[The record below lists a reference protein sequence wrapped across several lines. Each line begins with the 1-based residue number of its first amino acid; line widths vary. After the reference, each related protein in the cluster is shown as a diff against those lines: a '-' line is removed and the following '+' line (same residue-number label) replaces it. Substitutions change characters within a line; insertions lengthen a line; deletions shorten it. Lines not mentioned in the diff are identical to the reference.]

1 LTEALDSIPVQVAAF
16 RHPSD
21 TARAE
26 LLFFAA
32 LPLTRM
38 AEGVDLREGPIQNGL
53 FVTDL
58 LERPL
63 VSERHDERV
72 IFTADQHFERRT
84 FTTALPAGDYRFRV
98 ETRQPTTNRAA
109 RGAGRLPVESFNR
122 SALTLSDVVLADRV
136 ERRTETPAGRSDF
149 LIDPNPPMRFA
160 PGDAVHLY
168 WEIYNLQPDTTGSIR
183 YTAEVVLRVQSV
195 ERTGLVARAVGPVLD
210 AAGLSAKGDDPVSLR
225 YDVTEALAGRNRVPA
240 WVAVDLLQA
249 PAGTYTLELGITDQL
264 SQQTATRRRVFT
276 VTDRIP

>member
-1 LTEALDSIPVQVAAF
+1 
-16 RHPSD
+16 
-21 TARAE
+21 
-26 LLFFAA
+26 
-32 LPLTRM
+32 
-38 AEGVDLREGPIQNGL
+38 
-53 FVTDL
+53 
-58 LERPL
+58 
-63 VSERHDERV
+63 
-72 IFTADQHFERRT
+72 
-84 FTTALPAGDYRFRV
+84 
-98 ETRQPTTNRAA
+98 
-109 RGAGRLPVESFNR
+109 
-122 SALTLSDVVLADRV
+122 LTLSDVVLADRV

-249 PAGTYTLELGITDQL
+249 PAGTYTLELGITDQI
-264 SQQTATRRRVFT
+264 SKQTATRRPYSPSPIGSHEADHHAGSRAGGRRGARFRPRRRT
-276 VTDRIP
+276 VAPQVAGGGHRGGGGRQPGPDLRPEP